1 MKMINTEAWILHMGP
16 ERPEPAILMKEDFS
30 FPDITEN
37 EVLVEPIYGCWEGN
51 MAHAVDRAPVDICRQ
66 RREDKIVIGN
76 SGVVRILRAGTSVKH
91 LNAGDLGLF
100 YPVGSTGPNGYM
112 LKVAGYDAP
121 GSFGLLAKQMK
132 LCPDQI
138 LPLPVQTRYS
148 LRQWAAFGLRYL
160 TAWSNWRVAYG
171 AWRLQ
176 ISREEVPD
184 EQTFVWG
191 WGGGVVLAEL
201 ALAKSRGCQVFMLS
215 SQDNRLKLIQDMGI
229 TPVDRRLFSALD
241 FDEEKYRVDV
251 AYKQRYQ
258 EAEKAFLAV
267 VREYTSGRGVS
278 IFIDNIG
285 SPVFRATIKAL
296 GYQGVV
302 TTTGWKKG
310 MNLQFLRAIE
320 CINRH
325 VYVHTHGARYSE
337 CVAAI
342 TFAEETGWIPPD
354 TTEVYGWED
363 IPQLARDYS
372 AGTTTSYFPLFQV
385 NTHGSASE
393 SDAKHERRLTLV
405 R

>member
-1 MKMINTEAWILHMGP
+1 
-16 ERPEPAILMKEDFS
+16 
-30 FPDITEN
+30 
-37 EVLVEPIYGCWEGN
+37 
-51 MAHAVDRAPVDICRQ
+51 
-66 RREDKIVIGN
+66 
-76 SGVVRILRAGTSVKH
+76 
-91 LNAGDLGLF
+91 
-100 YPVGSTGPNGYM
+100 
-112 LKVAGYDAP
+112 
-121 GSFGLLAKQMK
+121 
-132 LCPDQI
+132 
-138 LPLPVQTRYS
+138 LPVQTRHS

-176 ISREEVPD
+176 ISREDVPD

-201 ALAKSRGCQVFMLS
+201 ALAKSRGCQVFMIS

-241 FDEEKYRVDV
+241 FDENKYRVDV

-258 EAEKAFLAV
+258 EAEKAFLDV
-267 VREYTSGRGVS
+267 VREYTSGCGAS

-302 TTTGWKKG
+302 TTAGWKKG
-310 MNLQFLRAIE
+310 MNLQFVRAIE

-393 SDAKHERRLTLV
+393 SDAKHERRSTLV

>member
-91 LNAGDLGLF
+91 LNAGDLGLYF
-100 YPVGSTGPNGYM
+100 PAGSTDPNGYM
-112 LKVAGYDAP
+112 LQVAGYDAP
-121 GSFGLLAKQMK
+121 GSFGLLAKQIK
-132 LCPDQI
+132 LRPDQI
-138 LPLPVQTRYS
+138 LPLPAQTRHS
-148 LRQWAAFGLRYL
+148 LRQWTAFGSRYL
-160 TAWSNWRVAYG
+160 TAWSNWHVAYG

-176 ISREEVPD
+176 VSREEVPD

-285 SPVFRATIKAL
+285 SPVFRATVKAL
-296 GYQGVV
+296 GRQGVV
-302 TTTGWKKG
+302 TTAGWKKG
-310 MNLQFLRAIE
+310 MNLQFIRAIE

-325 VYVHTHGARYSE
+325 VYVHTHAARYSE
-337 CVAAI
+337 SVVAI

-393 SDAKHERRLTLV
+393 SDAKHERRSTLA